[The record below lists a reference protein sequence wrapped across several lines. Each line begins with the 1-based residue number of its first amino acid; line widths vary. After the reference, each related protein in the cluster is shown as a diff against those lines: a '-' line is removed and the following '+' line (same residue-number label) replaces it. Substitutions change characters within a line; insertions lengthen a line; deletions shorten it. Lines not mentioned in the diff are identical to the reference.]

1 MYSKALSILTL
12 VLVSLCSSSWGGKG
26 QSLYDFKVKTIEGT
40 EVAMESYKNKVLLI
54 VNVASQCGHTDAHY
68 KALKRLHEILSFG
81 ENFEILAF
89 PCNDFGEQEP
99 WEHPEIKEFVRNHHK
114 AEFPL
119 FEKVQ
124 ILQKEGRNELWDY
137 IIDAS
142 GSTPGWNFNK
152 YLFDAS
158 GKFVKSWDG
167 DTSVESI
174 FDEVETVVR
183 AADAKNPKQADKE
196 EL

>member
-1 MYSKALSILTL
+1 MDT
-12 VLVSLCSSSWGGKG
+12 
-26 QSLYDFKVKTIEGT
+26 
-40 EVAMESYKNKVLLI
+40 YKNKVLLI

-99 WEHPEIKEFVRNHHK
+99 WEHAEIQEFVRNHHK
-114 AEFPL
+114 VEFPL

-124 ILQKEGRNELWDY
+124 ILQKDGRNELWDY

-158 GKFVKSWDG
+158 GKFVKAWDG

-174 FDEVETVVR
+174 FDEVETVVK
-183 AADAKNPKQADKE
+183 AADAKNPKSDNKE